1 MTIPD
6 RYGEDLLVSVQ
17 VEGSDASVSV
27 GYRDGGRSTIC
38 DRSWPICRLR
48 AWASIKTT
56 CAVGPAG
63 QDESLWW
70 AAPISN

>member
-1 MTIPD
+1 MATNVA
-6 RYGEDLLVSVQ
+6 EAVALAL
-17 VEGSDASVSV
+17 

-48 AWASIKTT
+48 AWSIATAR
-56 CAVGPAG
+56 AVGSAG